1 MPKQVDRHERRTAI
15 ADALLRVAA
24 TRGLEAVSVRHVAA
38 EAGVSVGMV
47 QHWFRSKDEMMTF
60 ALGVVRDVV
69 QARLESRRAAGDP
82 RSAVRAFFVELL
94 PLDAQRH
101 AEAQVALAFHAHVA
115 VRPHLAE
122 SLRRDTAELRTHL
135 GMLVPGG
142 EPVSGALLALVEG
155 LSVHVLVGHCTAEQA
170 EQALDD
176 RLDALFAVGPVTG
189 EGSAR
194 PGRAGSAARGR

>member
-1 MPKQVDRHERRTAI
+1 MPKQVDRRERRTVI

-60 ALGVVRDVV
+60 ALGVIGDGV
-69 QARLESRRAAGDP
+69 QARLAAHPPTDDP
-82 RSAVRAFFVELL
+82 RAAVRAFFVELL
-94 PLDAQRH
+94 PLDARRR

-122 SLRRDTAELRTHL
+122 TLRRDTAGLRAHL
-135 GMLVPGG
+135 GTLVPGG
-142 EPVSGALLALVEG
+142 EPVAGGLLALVEG
-155 LSVHVLVGHCTAEQA
+155 LSLHVLVGHCTAGQA
-170 EQALDD
+170 EQTLDAQ
-176 RLDALFAVGPVTG
+176 LDALFGT
-189 EGSAR
+189 R
-194 PGRAGSAARGR
+194 